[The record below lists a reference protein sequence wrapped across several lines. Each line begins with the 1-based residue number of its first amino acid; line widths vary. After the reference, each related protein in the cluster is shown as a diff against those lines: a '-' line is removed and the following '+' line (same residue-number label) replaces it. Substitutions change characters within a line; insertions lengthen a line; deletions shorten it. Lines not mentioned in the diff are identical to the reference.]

1 MHMSGQNETFRPS
14 FSTHRR
20 RLYSNRDTR
29 KGLRPLRRD
38 AAHIDV
44 TVYWLCPF
52 LSLSSLICIFRDRHT
67 ACHWTRDLYC
77 FEALRRDLEGS
88 LGCSLTLIDNE
99 ELFLAMLNADE
110 EPLPALHARGFSFF
124 WQLHSPDLCQWIGA
138 KSKTW
143 FETLA
148 NTDPDRSRSPLI
160 ALHFSH
166 MT

>member
-1 MHMSGQNETFRPS
+1 MKHSDPP

-88 LGCSLTLIDNE
+88 LGCSLTLNDNE
-99 ELFLAMLNADE
+99 ELFLAMFNADE
-110 EPLPALHARGFSFF
+110 EPLPALHAGTKEIAHNSSWCIFVYFF
-124 WQLHSPDLCQWIGA
+124 QSALHYPNIVSYIRA
-138 KSKTW
+138 
-143 FETLA
+143 
-148 NTDPDRSRSPLI
+148 RSPRTT
-160 ALHFSH
+160 FDP
-166 MT
+166 